1 MNRPMSSMVRI
12 GKLTALVI
20 AVLQFSACS
29 VQKQLQKAANKNIIN
44 ANELTGAHIGIHV
57 YDPASNTNLFSYQA
71 NKYFVPASNTKI
83 VTCFAALKYLG
94 DSVAA
99 AQILATDSGMHVFAT
114 GDPTFLQPEYA
125 SHPLLGVL
133 KNTKHIYLHTPSFT
147 AKPFGQGW
155 SWDDYDASYM
165 PSRSAFPMYGNVLR
179 VVKNAGQLTVT
190 PSFFKDSIK
199 GLNTTINKGFGVSR
213 QMANNQFLVQPAS
226 GSATLQEVPYRT
238 SNWTNSS
245 LTLEASLLSEAVGGG
260 IKVTAVDPATDKNAP
275 VTATTIY
282 SRPLDSLVTPLMH
295 RSDNFYAEQA
305 LLMVGNKLHQ
315 SFDDKK
321 TIAYLLA
328 NDLADLPQK
337 PSWVDGSGLSR
348 YNLFTPQDFTTILD
362 KMYKAYSFERLQH
375 IFPTGGEVGGT
386 LSSNYKNLNG
396 KIFAK
401 TGTLSGQVAL
411 SGYLITKKGK
421 TLIFSVLVNNHTTTA
436 SAVRKAVE
444 QFIQVLYNKN

>member
-1 MNRPMSSMVRI
+1 MNRHLGLFARM
-12 GKLTALVI
+12 GKLTALLI
-20 AVLQFSACS
+20 AVVQFSACS
-29 VQKQLQKAANKNIIN
+29 VRQKLQKAANQNIIEASN
-44 ANELTGAHIGIHV
+44 LAGAHIGIHV
-57 YDPASNTNLFSYQA
+57 FDPASNSNLFSYQS

-99 AQILATDSGMHVFAT
+99 AQIFATDSGMHVFAS
-114 GDPTFLQPEYA
+114 GDPTFLQPEYT

-133 KNTKHIYLHTPSFT
+133 KTANKIYLHTPSFT

-165 PSRSAFPMYGNVLR
+165 PSRSAFPMYGNVVR
-179 VVKNAGQLTVT
+179 YAKNGGQLTVT
-190 PSFFKDSIK
+190 PTFFKDSTK
-199 GLNTTINKGFGVSR
+199 GLSATISKGFGVSR
-213 QMANNQFLVQPAS
+213 QMASNQFLVQPSS
-226 GSATLQEVPYRT
+226 GSNTLEEIPYHT
-238 SNWTNSS
+238 SNWTTPS
-245 LTLEASLLSEAVGGG
+245 LALEASLLSEALGGT
-260 IKVTAVDPATDKNAP
+260 KVIAVAPATTLNMPA
-275 VTATTIY
+275 AASTIY
-282 SRPLDSLVTPLMH
+282 SRPLDSLLKPLMH

-305 LLMVGNKLHQ
+305 LLMVGKGLHQ

-328 NDLADLPQK
+328 NDLADLAQK

-348 YNLFTPQDFTTILD
+348 YNLFTPENFTSILH
-362 KMYKAYSFERLQH
+362 KMYTSYSFERLQN
-375 IFPTGGEVGGT
+375 IFPTGGEAGGT
-386 LSSNYKNLNG
+386 LTSNYKNLNG

>member
-1 MNRPMSSMVRI
+1 MVRI
-12 GKLTALVI
+12 GKATALVI
-20 AVLQFSACS
+20 AILQFTACS
-29 VQKQLQKAANKNIIN
+29 MQQKLQKAANQNILEAGN
-44 ANELTGAHIGIHV
+44 LSGAHIGIHV
-57 YDPASNTNLFSYQA
+57 YDPASNASLFSYQS

-83 VTCFAALKYLG
+83 VTCFAAMQYLG
-94 DSVAA
+94 DSVLA
-99 AQILATDSGMHVFAT
+99 AQIASTDSGMHVYAS

-125 SHPLLGVL
+125 THPLLNVL
-133 KNTKHIYLHTPSFT
+133 KTTNKIYLHTPSFT

-165 PSRSAFPMYGNVLR
+165 PSRSAFPMYGNVVR
-179 VVKNAGQLTVT
+179 FAKNAGQLTVT

-199 GLNTTINKGFGVSR
+199 GINANINKGFGVSR
-213 QMANNQFLVQPAS
+213 QMASNQFLVQPTA
-226 GSATLQEVPYRT
+226 GNNTLEEIPYRT
-238 SNWTNSS
+238 SNWTTAP
-245 LTLEASLLSEAVGGG
+245 LVLEASLLSEALGGT
-260 IKVTAVDPATDKNAP
+260 KVIALDAAGETNAPAT
-275 VTATTIY
+275 ATKVY
-282 SRPLDSLVTPLMH
+282 SRPLDSLLKPLMH

-305 LLMVGNKLHQ
+305 LLMVGKGLHQ

-328 NDLADLPQK
+328 NDLSDLAQK
-337 PSWVDGSGLSR
+337 PTWVDGSGLSR
-348 YNLFTPQDFTTILD
+348 YNLFTPENFTSILH
-362 KMYKAYSFERLQH
+362 KMYKAYSFERLQN
-375 IFPTGGEVGGT
+375 IFPTGGEAGGT

-436 SAVRKAVE
+436 SNVRKAVE

>member
-1 MNRPMSSMVRI
+1 MVRI
-12 GKLTALVI
+12 GKATALLI
-20 AVLQFSACS
+20 AVLQFSACA
-29 VQKQLQKAANKNIIN
+29 VQQKLQKAANQNILEVN
-44 ANELTGAHIGIHV
+44 NLSGAHIGIHV
-57 YDPASNTNLFSYQA
+57 FDPSTNTNLFSYQS

-94 DSVAA
+94 DSVLAA
-99 AQILATDSGMHVFAT
+99 LIASTDSGMHVYAS

-125 SHPLLGVL
+125 THPLFNIL
-133 KNTKHIYLHTPSFT
+133 KNTNKIYLHTPSFT

-165 PSRSAFPMYGNVLR
+165 PSRSAFPMYGNVVR
-179 VVKNAGQLTVT
+179 VAKNAGKLSVT
-190 PSFFKDSIK
+190 PTFFKDSTK
-199 GLNTTINKGFGVSR
+199 GINATINKGFSVSR
-213 QMANNQFLVQPAS
+213 QMASNQFEVQADTS
-226 GSATLQEVPYRT
+226 KTKFEEIPYRT
-238 SNWTNSS
+238 SNWTTAP
-245 LTLEASLLSEAVGGG
+245 LTLEASLLSEALGGT
-260 IKVTAVDPATDKNAP
+260 KVIALDAGHENNAP
-275 VTATTIY
+275 STAAKIY
-282 SRPLDSLVTPLMH
+282 SRPLDSLLKPLMH

-305 LLMVGNKLHQ
+305 LLMVGKGLHQ

-328 NDLADLPQK
+328 NDLADLAQK
-337 PSWVDGSGLSR
+337 PNWVDGSGLSR
-348 YNLFTPQDFTTILD
+348 YNLFTPENFTSILH
-362 KMYKAYSFERLQH
+362 KMYKAYSFERLQN

-436 SAVRKAVE
+436 SNVRKAVE

>member
-1 MNRPMSSMVRI
+1 MGRI

-29 VQKQLQKAANKNIIN
+29 VQQKLQKAASQNIIEASN
-44 ANELTGAHIGIHV
+44 LSGAHIGIHV
-57 YDPASNTNLFSYQA
+57 FDPASNTNLFSYQS

-133 KNTKHIYLHTPSFT
+133 KNANTIYLHAPSFT

-165 PSRSAFPMYGNVLR
+165 PSRSAFPMYGNVVR
-179 VVKNAGQLTVT
+179 YTKNAGQLTAM
-190 PSFFKDSIK
+190 PSFFKDSTK
-199 GLNTTINKGFGVSR
+199 GLQATINKGFGVSR
-213 QMANNQFLVQPAS
+213 QMANNQFLVQPSS
-226 GSATLQEVPYRT
+226 GNTTLEEIPYRT
-238 SNWTNSS
+238 SNWTTTS
-245 LTLEASLLSEAVGGG
+245 LTLEASLLSEALGGT
-260 IKVTAVDPATDKNAP
+260 KVIAADPASNKSVP
-275 VTATTIY
+275 VTSTTIY
-282 SRPLDSLVTPLMH
+282 SRPLDSLLKPLMH

-305 LLMVGNKLHQ
+305 LLMVGKGLPQ

-328 NDLADLPQK
+328 NDLADLAQK

-348 YNLFTPQDFTTILD
+348 YNLFTPENFTSILH
-362 KMYKAYSFERLQH
+362 KMYTTYSFERLQN
-375 IFPTGGEVGGT
+375 IFPTGGEAGRT
-386 LSSNYKNLNG
+386 LTSNYKNLNG

>member
-1 MNRPMSSMVRI
+1 MVRI
-12 GKLTALVI
+12 GKATALLI
-20 AVLQFSACS
+20 AVLQFSACA
-29 VQKQLQKAANKNIIN
+29 VQQKLQKAANQNILEVN
-44 ANELTGAHIGIHV
+44 NLSGAHIGIHV
-57 YDPASNTNLFSYQA
+57 FDPSTNTNLFSYQS

-94 DSVAA
+94 DSVLAA
-99 AQILATDSGMHVFAT
+99 LIASTDSGMHVYAS

-125 SHPLLGVL
+125 THPLFNIL
-133 KNTKHIYLHTPSFT
+133 KNTNKIYLHTPSFT

-165 PSRSAFPMYGNVLR
+165 PSRSAFPMYGNVVR
-179 VVKNAGQLTVT
+179 VAKNAGQLSVT
-190 PSFFKDSIK
+190 PSFFKDSVS
-199 GLNTTINKGFGVSR
+199 GLQSNVYKGFSVSR
-213 QMANNQFLVQPAS
+213 QMASNQFEVQADTS
-226 GSATLQEVPYRT
+226 KTKFEEIPYRT
-238 SNWTNSS
+238 SNWTTAP
-245 LTLEASLLSEAVGGG
+245 LTLEASLLSEALGGT
-260 IKVTAVDPATDKNAP
+260 KVIALDAGHENNAP
-275 VTATTIY
+275 STAAKIY
-282 SRPLDSLVTPLMH
+282 SRPLDSLLKPLMH

-305 LLMVGNKLHQ
+305 LLMVGKGLHQ

-328 NDLADLPQK
+328 NDLADLAQK
-337 PSWVDGSGLSR
+337 PNWVDGSGLSR
-348 YNLFTPQDFTTILD
+348 YNLFTPENFTSILH
-362 KMYKAYSFERLQH
+362 KMYKAYSFERLQN

-436 SAVRKAVE
+436 SNVRKAVE

>member
-1 MNRPMSSMVRI
+1 MVRI
-12 GKLTALVI
+12 GKATALMV

-29 VQKQLQKAANKNIIN
+29 VQQKLQKAANQNIIEVSN
-44 ANELTGAHIGIHV
+44 LSGAHIGIHV
-57 YDPASNTNLFSYQA
+57 FDPSTNANLFSYQS

-83 VTCFAALKYLG
+83 VTCFAALQYLG

-99 AQILATDSGMHVFAT
+99 AQILATDSGMHVYAA
-114 GDPTFLQPEYA
+114 GDPTFLQPEYP
-125 SHPLLGVL
+125 SHPLFNVL
-133 KNTKHIYLHTPSFT
+133 KNSNKIYLHTPSFT

-165 PSRSAFPMYGNVLR
+165 PSRSAFPMYGNVVR
-179 VVKNAGQLTVT
+179 VAKNAGQLSVI
-190 PSFFKDSIK
+190 PSFFKDS
-199 GLNTTINKGFGVSR
+199 TIGVTATMNKGFSVSR
-213 QMANNQFLVQPAS
+213 QMASNQFLVQPTA
-226 GSATLQEVPYRT
+226 GNNTLEEIPYRT
-238 SNWTNSS
+238 SNWTTAVLS
-245 LTLEASLLSEAVGGG
+245 LEASLLSEALGGT
-260 IKVTAVDPATDKNAP
+260 KVIAVDPANEKNVP
-275 VTATTIY
+275 TTATTIY
-282 SRPLDSLVTPLMH
+282 SRPLDSLLKPLMH

-305 LLMVGNKLHQ
+305 LLMVGKGLHQ

-321 TIAYLLA
+321 TIAYVLA
-328 NDLADLPQK
+328 NDLADLAQK
-337 PSWVDGSGLSR
+337 PTWVDGSGLSR
-348 YNLFTPQDFTTILD
+348 YNLFTPENFTSILH
-362 KMYKAYSFERLQH
+362 KMYKSYSFERLQN

-436 SAVRKAVE
+436 AGVRKAVE

>member
-1 MNRPMSSMVRI
+1 MKVMVRI

-29 VQKQLQKAANKNIIN
+29 VQQQLQKAANKNILEAGN
-44 ANELTGAHIGIHV
+44 LAGAHIGIHV
-57 YDPASNTNLFSYQA
+57 YDPASNASLFSYQSD
-71 NKYFVPASNTKI
+71 KYFVPASNTKI
-83 VTCFAALKYLG
+83 VTCFAAMQYLG
-94 DSVAA
+94 DSVLA
-99 AQILATDSGMHVFAT
+99 AQIASTDSGMHVYAS

-125 SHPLLGVL
+125 SHPLLSNL
-133 KNTKHIYLHTPSFT
+133 KNAKQIYLHSPNFT

-165 PSRSAFPMYGNVLR
+165 PSRSAFPMYGNVVR
-179 VVKNAGQLTVT
+179 FAKNEVQLTVT

-199 GLNTTINKGFGVSR
+199 GLNASINKGFNVSR
-213 QMANNQFLVQPAS
+213 QMSGNQFFVKADTS
-226 GSATLQEVPYRT
+226 KTKFEEIPYRT
-238 SNWTNSS
+238 SNWTTAP
-245 LTLEASLLSEAVGGG
+245 LTLEASLLSEALGGT
-260 IKVTAVDPATDKNAP
+260 KVIALDATRETNTPAT
-275 VTATTIY
+275 ATKIY
-282 SRPLDSLVTPLMH
+282 SRPLDSLLKPLMH

-305 LLMVGNKLHQ
+305 LLMVGKGLHQ

-362 KMYKAYSFERLQH
+362 KMYKAYSFERLQN
-375 IFPTGGEVGGT
+375 IFPTGGEAGGT
-386 LSSNYKNLNG
+386 LSSNYKKLNE

-436 SAVRKAVE
+436 SNVRNAVE
-444 QFIQVLYNKN
+444 QFIQVLYSKN

>member
-1 MNRPMSSMVRI
+1 MVRI
-12 GKLTALVI
+12 GKATALLI
-20 AVLQFSACS
+20 AVLQFSACA
-29 VQKQLQKAANKNIIN
+29 VQQKLQKAANQNILEVN
-44 ANELTGAHIGIHV
+44 NLSGAHIGIHV
-57 YDPASNTNLFSYQA
+57 FDPSTNTNLFSYQS

-94 DSVAA
+94 DSVLAA
-99 AQILATDSGMHVFAT
+99 LIASTDSGMHVYAS

-125 SHPLLGVL
+125 THPLFNIL
-133 KNTKHIYLHTPSFT
+133 KNTNKIYLHTPSFT

-165 PSRSAFPMYGNVLR
+165 PSRSAFPMYGNVVR
-179 VVKNAGQLTVT
+179 VAKNAGQLSVT
-190 PSFFKDSIK
+190 PSFFKDSVS
-199 GLNTTINKGFGVSR
+199 GLQSNVYKGFSVSR
-213 QMANNQFLVQPAS
+213 QMASNQFEVQADTS
-226 GSATLQEVPYRT
+226 KTKFEEIPYRT
-238 SNWTNSS
+238 SNWTTAP
-245 LTLEASLLSEAVGGG
+245 LTLEASLLSEALGGT
-260 IKVTAVDPATDKNAP
+260 KVIALDAGHENNAP
-275 VTATTIY
+275 STAAKIY
-282 SRPLDSLVTPLMH
+282 SRPLDSLLKPLMH

-305 LLMVGNKLHQ
+305 LLMVGKELHQ

-328 NDLADLPQK
+328 NDLADLAQK
-337 PSWVDGSGLSR
+337 PNWVDGSGLSR
-348 YNLFTPQDFTTILD
+348 YNLFTPENFTSILH
-362 KMYKAYSFERLQH
+362 KMYKAYSFERLQN

-421 TLIFSVLVNNHTTTA
+421 TLIFSVLVNNHTTSA
-436 SAVRKAVE
+436 SNVRKAVE

>member
-1 MNRPMSSMVRI
+1 MVRI
-12 GKLTALVI
+12 GKATALVI
-20 AVLQFSACS
+20 AMLQFTACS
-29 VQKQLQKAANKNIIN
+29 MQQKLQKAANQNILEAGN
-44 ANELTGAHIGIHV
+44 LSGAHIGIHV
-57 YDPASNTNLFSYQA
+57 YDPASNASLFSYQS

-83 VTCFAALKYLG
+83 VTCFAAMQYLG
-94 DSVAA
+94 DSVLA
-99 AQILATDSGMHVFAT
+99 AQIASTDSGMHVYAS

-125 SHPLLGVL
+125 THPLLNVL
-133 KNTKHIYLHTPSFT
+133 KTTNKIYLHTPSFT

-165 PSRSAFPMYGNVLR
+165 PSRSAFPMYGNVVR
-179 VVKNAGQLTVT
+179 FAKNAGQLTVT

-199 GLNTTINKGFGVSR
+199 GINANINKGFGVSR
-213 QMANNQFLVQPAS
+213 QMASNQFLVQPTA
-226 GSATLQEVPYRT
+226 GNNTLEEIPYRT
-238 SNWTNSS
+238 SNWTTAP
-245 LTLEASLLSEAVGGG
+245 LVLEASLLSEALGGT
-260 IKVTAVDPATDKNAP
+260 KVIALDAAGETNAPAT
-275 VTATTIY
+275 ATKVY
-282 SRPLDSLVTPLMH
+282 SRPLDSLLKPLMH

-305 LLMVGNKLHQ
+305 LLMVGKGLHQ

-328 NDLADLPQK
+328 NDLSDLAQK
-337 PSWVDGSGLSR
+337 PTWVDGSGLSR
-348 YNLFTPQDFTTILD
+348 YNLFTPENFTSILH
-362 KMYKAYSFERLQH
+362 KMYKAYSFERLQN
-375 IFPTGGEVGGT
+375 IFPTGGEAGGT

-436 SAVRKAVE
+436 SNVRKAVE

>member
-1 MNRPMSSMVRI
+1 MNCHLSFFGRFV
-12 GKLTALVI
+12 KLTAVFI
-20 AVLQFSACS
+20 AVLQLSACS
-29 VQKQLQKAANKNIIN
+29 VRQNLQKAANKNMIAASN
-44 ANELTGAHIGIHV
+44 LSGAHIGIHV
-57 YDPASNTNLFSYQA
+57 FDPASNTHVFSYQS

-83 VTCFAALKYLG
+83 VTCFAALQYLG

-99 AQILATDSGMHVFAT
+99 AQVLATDSGMHVYAT

-125 SHPLLGVL
+125 SHPLFNVL
-133 KNTKHIYLHTPSFT
+133 KSADKIYLHTPNFK

-165 PSRSAFPMYGNVLR
+165 PSRSAFPMYGNVVR
-179 VVKNAGQLTVT
+179 FKKIGAQLIVM
-190 PSFFKDSIK
+190 PSFFKDSTG
-199 GLNTTINKGFGVSR
+199 GLQASFSRGFGVSR
-213 QMANNQFLVQPAS
+213 QMVSNQFLVQPSS
-226 GSATLQEVPYRT
+226 GNTTLEEIPYRT
-238 SNWTNSS
+238 SNWTTAS
-245 LTLEASLLSEAVGGG
+245 LSIEAALLSEALGDA
-260 IKVTAVDPATDKNAP
+260 KVIALDDRSENNAPATAN
-275 VTATTIY
+275 TIY
-282 SRPLDSLVTPLMH
+282 SRPLDSLLKPLMH
-295 RSDNFYAEQA
+295 RSDNFYAEQS
-305 LLMVGNKLHQ
+305 LLMVGKGLHQ

-328 NDLADLPQK
+328 NDLADLAQK
-337 PSWVDGSGLSR
+337 PNWVDGSGLSR
-348 YNLFTPQDFTTILD
+348 YNLFTPENFTSILH
-362 KMYKAYSFERLQH
+362 KMYKSYSFERLQN

>member
-1 MNRPMSSMVRI
+1 MVRI
-12 GKLTALVI
+12 GKATALVI
-20 AVLQFSACS
+20 AVLQFTACS
-29 VQKQLQKAANKNIIN
+29 VQQKLQKAANQNILEAGN
-44 ANELTGAHIGIHV
+44 LSGAHIGIHV
-57 YDPASNTNLFSYQA
+57 YDPASNASLFSYQS

-83 VTCFAALKYLG
+83 VTCFAAMQYLG
-94 DSVAA
+94 DSVLA
-99 AQILATDSGMHVFAT
+99 AQIASTDSGMHVYAS

-125 SHPLLGVL
+125 THPLLNVL
-133 KNTKHIYLHTPSFT
+133 KTTNKIYLHTPSFT

-165 PSRSAFPMYGNVLR
+165 PSRSAFPMYGNVVR
-179 VVKNAGQLTVT
+179 IAKNAGQLIVT

-199 GLNTTINKGFGVSR
+199 GINASINKGFGVSR
-213 QMANNQFLVQPAS
+213 QMASNQFLVQPTTAS
-226 GSATLQEVPYRT
+226 NTLEEIPYRT
-238 SNWTNSS
+238 SNWTTAP
-245 LTLEASLLSEAVGGG
+245 LILEASLLSEALGGT
-260 IKVTAVDPATDKNAP
+260 KVIALDAAGETNAPAT
-275 VTATTIY
+275 ATKVY
-282 SRPLDSLVTPLMH
+282 SRPLDSLLKPLMH

-305 LLMVGNKLHQ
+305 LLMVGKGLHQ

-321 TIAYLLA
+321 TIAYLLT
-328 NDLADLPQK
+328 NDLADLAQK
-337 PSWVDGSGLSR
+337 PTWVDGSGLSR
-348 YNLFTPQDFTTILD
+348 YNLFTPENFTSILH
-362 KMYKAYSFERLQH
+362 KMYKAYSFERLQN

-436 SAVRKAVE
+436 SNVRKAVE
-444 QFIQVLYNKN
+444 QFIQVLYSKN

>member
-1 MNRPMSSMVRI
+1 MKIMVRI
-12 GKLTALVI
+12 GKATALVI
-20 AVLQFSACS
+20 AVLQFTACS
-29 VQKQLQKAANKNIIN
+29 MQQKLQKAANQNILEAGN
-44 ANELTGAHIGIHV
+44 LSGAHIGIHV
-57 YDPASNTNLFSYQA
+57 YDPASNASLFSYQS

-83 VTCFAALKYLG
+83 VTCFAAMQYLG
-94 DSVAA
+94 DSVLA
-99 AQILATDSGMHVFAT
+99 AQIASTDSGMHVYAS

-125 SHPLLGVL
+125 THPLLNVL
-133 KNTKHIYLHTPSFT
+133 KTTNKIYLHTPSFT

-165 PSRSAFPMYGNVLR
+165 PSRSAFPMYGNVVR
-179 VVKNAGQLTVT
+179 FAKNAGQLTVT

-199 GLNTTINKGFGVSR
+199 GINATINKGFGVSR
-213 QMANNQFLVQPAS
+213 QMASNQFLVQPTA
-226 GSATLQEVPYRT
+226 GNNTLEEIPYRT
-238 SNWTNSS
+238 SNWTTAP
-245 LTLEASLLSEAVGGG
+245 LVLEASLLSEALGGT
-260 IKVTAVDPATDKNAP
+260 KVIALDAAGETNAPAT
-275 VTATTIY
+275 ATKVY
-282 SRPLDSLVTPLMH
+282 SRPLDSLLKPLMH

-305 LLMVGNKLHQ
+305 LLMVGKGLHQ

-328 NDLADLPQK
+328 NDLSDLAQK
-337 PSWVDGSGLSR
+337 PTWVDGSGLSR
-348 YNLFTPQDFTTILD
+348 YNLFTPENFTSILH
-362 KMYKAYSFERLQH
+362 KMYKAYSFERLQN
-375 IFPTGGEVGGT
+375 IFPTGGEAGGT

-436 SAVRKAVE
+436 SNVRKAVE

>member
-1 MNRPMSSMVRI
+1 MVRI
-12 GKLTALVI
+12 GKATALLI
-20 AVLQFSACS
+20 AVLQFSACA
-29 VQKQLQKAANKNIIN
+29 VQQKLQKAANQNILEVN
-44 ANELTGAHIGIHV
+44 NLSGAHIGIHV
-57 YDPASNTNLFSYQA
+57 FDPSTNTNLFSYQS

-94 DSVAA
+94 DSVLAA
-99 AQILATDSGMHVFAT
+99 LIASTDSGMHVYAS

-125 SHPLLGVL
+125 THPLFNIL
-133 KNTKHIYLHTPSFT
+133 KNTNKIYLHTPSFT

-165 PSRSAFPMYGNVLR
+165 PSRSAFPMYGNVVR
-179 VVKNAGQLTVT
+179 VAKNAGKLSVT
-190 PSFFKDSIK
+190 PTFFKDSTK
-199 GLNTTINKGFGVSR
+199 GINATINKGFSVSR
-213 QMANNQFLVQPAS
+213 QIASNLFEVQADTS
-226 GSATLQEVPYRT
+226 KTKFEEIPYRT
-238 SNWTNSS
+238 SNWTTAP
-245 LTLEASLLSEAVGGG
+245 LTLEASLLSEALGGT
-260 IKVTAVDPATDKNAP
+260 KVIALDAGHENNAP
-275 VTATTIY
+275 STAAKIY
-282 SRPLDSLVTPLMH
+282 SRPLDSLLKPLMH

-305 LLMVGNKLHQ
+305 LLMVGKGLHQ

-328 NDLADLPQK
+328 NDLADLAQK
-337 PSWVDGSGLSR
+337 PNWADGSGLSR
-348 YNLFTPQDFTTILD
+348 YNLFTPENFTSILH
-362 KMYKAYSFERLQH
+362 KMYKAYSFERLQN

-436 SAVRKAVE
+436 SNVRKAVE

>member
-1 MNRPMSSMVRI
+1 MKVMGRI

-20 AVLQFSACS
+20 AALQFSACS
-29 VQKQLQKAANKNIIN
+29 VQQQLQKAANKNILEAGN
-44 ANELTGAHIGIHV
+44 LAGAHIGIHV
-57 YDPASNTNLFSYQA
+57 FDPASNASLFSYQS

-94 DSVAA
+94 DSVPA
-99 AQILATDSGMHVFAT
+99 AQIIVTDSGTHVYAS

-125 SHPLLGVL
+125 SHPLLSNL
-133 KNTKHIYLHTPSFT
+133 KNAKQIYLHSPDFT

-165 PSRSAFPMYGNVLR
+165 PSRSAFPMYGNVVR
-179 VVKNAGQLTVT
+179 FAKNEVQLTVT
-190 PSFFKDSIK
+190 PSFFKDSVT
-199 GLNTTINKGFGVSR
+199 GLNASINKGFNVSR
-213 QMANNQFLVQPAS
+213 QMSGNQFFVKADTS
-226 GSATLQEVPYRT
+226 KTKFEEIPYRT
-238 SNWTNSS
+238 SNWTTAP
-245 LTLEASLLSEAVGGG
+245 LTLEASLLSEALGGT
-260 IKVTAVDPATDKNAP
+260 KVIALDAARETNAPAT
-275 VTATTIY
+275 ATKIY
-282 SRPLDSLVTPLMH
+282 SRPLDSLLKPLMH

-305 LLMVGNKLHQ
+305 LLMVGKGLHQ

-321 TIAYLLA
+321 TIAYLLT
-328 NDLADLPQK
+328 NDLADLAQK
-337 PSWVDGSGLSR
+337 PTWVDGSGLSR
-348 YNLFTPQDFTTILD
+348 YNLFTPENFTSILH
-362 KMYKAYSFERLQH
+362 KMYKAYSFERLQN

-436 SAVRKAVE
+436 SNVRKAVE
-444 QFIQVLYNKN
+444 QFIQVLYSKN

>member
-1 MNRPMSSMVRI
+1 MKVMGRI

-29 VQKQLQKAANKNIIN
+29 VQQQLQKAANKNILEAGN
-44 ANELTGAHIGIHV
+44 LAGAHIGIHV
-57 YDPASNTNLFSYQA
+57 FDPASNASLFSYQS

-94 DSVAA
+94 DSVLA
-99 AQILATDSGMHVFAT
+99 AQIASTDSGMHVYAT

-125 SHPLLGVL
+125 EHPLLNIL
-133 KNTKHIYLHTPSFT
+133 KRANTIYLHTPSFT

-165 PSRSAFPMYGNVLR
+165 PSRSAFPMYGNLVR
-179 VVKNAGQLTVT
+179 ITKNAGQLTVT
-190 PSFFKDSIK
+190 PSFFKDSVTSI
-199 GLNTTINKGFGVSR
+199 NATINKGFGVTR
-213 QMANNQFLVQPAS
+213 QMASNQFLVQPTAAS
-226 GSATLQEVPYRT
+226 NTLEEIPYRT
-238 SNWTNSS
+238 SNWTTAP
-245 LTLEASLLSEAVGGG
+245 LVLEASLLSEALGGT
-260 IKVTAVDPATDKNAP
+260 KVIALDAARETNAPAT
-275 VTATTIY
+275 VTKVY
-282 SRPLDSLVTPLMH
+282 SRPIDSLLKPLMH

-305 LLMVGNKLHQ
+305 LLMVGKGLHQ

-348 YNLFTPQDFTTILD
+348 YNLFSPQDFTTILD
-362 KMYKAYSFERLQH
+362 KMYKAYSFERIQN
-375 IFPTGGEVGGT
+375 IFPTGGEAGGT

-436 SAVRKAVE
+436 SNVRKAVE
-444 QFIQVLYNKN
+444 QFIEVLYSKN

>member
-1 MNRPMSSMVRI
+1 MNRHLGLFARM
-12 GKLTALVI
+12 GKLTALLI
-20 AVLQFSACS
+20 AVVQFSACS
-29 VQKQLQKAANKNIIN
+29 VRQKLQKAANQNIIEASN
-44 ANELTGAHIGIHV
+44 LAGAHIGIHV
-57 YDPASNTNLFSYQA
+57 FDPASNTNLFSYQS

-99 AQILATDSGMHVFAT
+99 AQIFATDSGMYVFAS
-114 GDPTFLQPEYA
+114 GDPTFLQPEYT

-133 KNTKHIYLHTPSFT
+133 KTANKIYLHTPSFT

-165 PSRSAFPMYGNVLR
+165 PSRSAFPMYGNVVR
-179 VVKNAGQLTVT
+179 YAKNGGQLTVMPT
-190 PSFFKDSIK
+190 FFKDSTK
-199 GLNTTINKGFGVSR
+199 GLSATISKGFSVSR
-213 QMANNQFLVQPAS
+213 QMASNQFLLQPSS
-226 GSATLQEVPYRT
+226 GSNTLEEIPYRT
-238 SNWTNSS
+238 SNWTTTS
-245 LTLEASLLSEAVGGG
+245 LTLEASLLSEALGGT
-260 IKVTAVDPATDKNAP
+260 KVIAVDPATTINMPA
-275 VTATTIY
+275 AASTIY
-282 SRPLDSLVTPLMH
+282 SRPLDSLLKPLMH

-305 LLMVGNKLHQ
+305 LLMVGKGLHQ

-328 NDLADLPQK
+328 NDLADLAQK

-348 YNLFTPQDFTTILD
+348 YNLFTPENFTSILH
-362 KMYKAYSFERLQH
+362 KMYTSYSFDRLQN

-386 LSSNYKNLNG
+386 LSSSYKNLNG

>member
-1 MNRPMSSMVRI
+1 MKIMVRI
-12 GKLTALVI
+12 GKATALVI
-20 AVLQFSACS
+20 AVLQFTACS
-29 VQKQLQKAANKNIIN
+29 MQQKLQKAANQNILEAGN
-44 ANELTGAHIGIHV
+44 LSGAHIGIHV
-57 YDPASNTNLFSYQA
+57 YDPASNASLFSYQS

-83 VTCFAALKYLG
+83 VTCFAAMQYLG
-94 DSVAA
+94 DSVLA
-99 AQILATDSGMHVFAT
+99 AQIDSTDSGMHVYAS

-125 SHPLLGVL
+125 THPLLNVL
-133 KNTKHIYLHTPSFT
+133 KTTNKIYLHTPSFT

-165 PSRSAFPMYGNVLR
+165 PSRSAFPMYGNVVR
-179 VVKNAGQLTVT
+179 FAKNAGQLTVT

-199 GLNTTINKGFGVSR
+199 GINATINKGFGVSR
-213 QMANNQFLVQPAS
+213 QMASNQFLVQPTA
-226 GSATLQEVPYRT
+226 GNNTLEEIPYRT
-238 SNWTNSS
+238 SNWTTAP
-245 LTLEASLLSEAVGGG
+245 LVLEASLLSEALGGT
-260 IKVTAVDPATDKNAP
+260 KVIALDAAGETNAPAT
-275 VTATTIY
+275 ATKVY
-282 SRPLDSLVTPLMH
+282 SRPLDSLLKPLMH

-305 LLMVGNKLHQ
+305 LLMVGKGLHQ

-328 NDLADLPQK
+328 NDLSDLAQK
-337 PSWVDGSGLSR
+337 PTWVDGSGLSR
-348 YNLFTPQDFTTILD
+348 YNLFTPENFTSILH
-362 KMYKAYSFERLQH
+362 KMYKAYSFERLQN
-375 IFPTGGEVGGT
+375 IFPTGGEAGGT

-436 SAVRKAVE
+436 SNVRKAVE

>member
-1 MNRPMSSMVRI
+1 MNRHLGLFARM
-12 GKLTALVI
+12 GKLTALLI
-20 AVLQFSACS
+20 AVVQFSACS
-29 VQKQLQKAANKNIIN
+29 VRQKLQKAANQNIIEASN
-44 ANELTGAHIGIHV
+44 LAGAHIGIHV
-57 YDPASNTNLFSYQA
+57 FDPASNSNLFSYQS

-99 AQILATDSGMHVFAT
+99 AQIFATDSGMYVFAS
-114 GDPTFLQPEYA
+114 GDPTFLQPEYT

-133 KNTKHIYLHTPSFT
+133 KTANKIYLHTPSFT

-165 PSRSAFPMYGNVLR
+165 PSRSAFPMYGNVVR
-179 VVKNAGQLTVT
+179 YAKNGGQLTVMPT
-190 PSFFKDSIK
+190 FFKDSTK
-199 GLNTTINKGFGVSR
+199 GLSATISKGFSVSR
-213 QMANNQFLVQPAS
+213 QMASNQFLLQPSS
-226 GSATLQEVPYRT
+226 GSNTLEEIPYRT
-238 SNWTNSS
+238 SNWTTPS
-245 LTLEASLLSEAVGGG
+245 LALEASLLSEALGGT
-260 IKVTAVDPATDKNAP
+260 KVIAVAPATTLNMPA
-275 VTATTIY
+275 AASTIY
-282 SRPLDSLVTPLMH
+282 SRPLDSLLKPLMH

-305 LLMVGNKLHQ
+305 LLMVGKGLHQ

-328 NDLADLPQK
+328 NDLADLAQK

-348 YNLFTPQDFTTILD
+348 YNLFTPENFTSILH
-362 KMYKAYSFERLQH
+362 KMYTSYSFDRLQN

>member
-1 MNRPMSSMVRI
+1 MVRI
-12 GKLTALVI
+12 GKATALVI
-20 AVLQFSACS
+20 AVLQFTACS
-29 VQKQLQKAANKNIIN
+29 VQQKLQKAANQNILEAGN
-44 ANELTGAHIGIHV
+44 LSGAHIGIHV
-57 YDPASNTNLFSYQA
+57 YDPASNASLFSYQS

-83 VTCFAALKYLG
+83 VTCFAAMQYLG
-94 DSVAA
+94 DSVLA
-99 AQILATDSGMHVFAT
+99 AQIASTDSGMHVYAS

-125 SHPLLGVL
+125 THPLLNVL
-133 KNTKHIYLHTPSFT
+133 KTANKIYLHTPIFT

-165 PSRSAFPMYGNVLR
+165 PSRSAFPMYGNVVR
-179 VVKNAGQLTVT
+179 IAKNAGQLTVT

-199 GLNTTINKGFGVSR
+199 GVNATINKGFGVSR
-213 QMANNQFLVQPAS
+213 QMASNQFLVQPTDAS
-226 GSATLQEVPYRT
+226 NTLEEIPYRT
-238 SNWTNSS
+238 SNWTTAP
-245 LTLEASLLSEAVGGG
+245 LILEASLLSEALGGT
-260 IKVTAVDPATDKNAP
+260 KVIALDAAGETNAPAT
-275 VTATTIY
+275 ATKVY
-282 SRPLDSLVTPLMH
+282 SRPLDSLLKPLMH

-305 LLMVGNKLHQ
+305 LLMVGKGLHQ

-328 NDLADLPQK
+328 NDLSDLAQK
-337 PSWVDGSGLSR
+337 PTWVDGSGLSR
-348 YNLFTPQDFTTILD
+348 YNLFTPENFTSILH
-362 KMYKAYSFERLQH
+362 KMYKAYSFERLQN

-436 SAVRKAVE
+436 SNVRKAVE
-444 QFIQVLYNKN
+444 QFIQVLYSKN

>member
-1 MNRPMSSMVRI
+1 MVRI
-12 GKLTALVI
+12 CKATALVI
-20 AVLQFSACS
+20 AILQFTACS
-29 VQKQLQKAANKNIIN
+29 MQQKLQKAANQNILEAGN
-44 ANELTGAHIGIHV
+44 LSGAHIGIHV
-57 YDPASNTNLFSYQA
+57 YDPASNASLFSYQS

-83 VTCFAALKYLG
+83 VTCFAAMQYLG
-94 DSVAA
+94 DSVLA
-99 AQILATDSGMHVFAT
+99 AQIASTDSGMHVYAS

-125 SHPLLGVL
+125 THPLLNVL
-133 KNTKHIYLHTPSFT
+133 KTTNKIYLHTPSFT

-165 PSRSAFPMYGNVLR
+165 PSRSAFPMYGNVVR
-179 VVKNAGQLTVT
+179 FAKNAGQLTVT

-199 GLNTTINKGFGVSR
+199 GINATINKGFGVSR
-213 QMANNQFLVQPAS
+213 QMASNQFLVQPTA
-226 GSATLQEVPYRT
+226 GNNTLEEIPYRT
-238 SNWTNSS
+238 SNWTTAP
-245 LTLEASLLSEAVGGG
+245 LVLEASLLSEALGGT
-260 IKVTAVDPATDKNAP
+260 KVIALDAAGETNAPAT
-275 VTATTIY
+275 ATKVY
-282 SRPLDSLVTPLMH
+282 SRPLDSLLKPLMH

-305 LLMVGNKLHQ
+305 LLMVGKGLHQ

-328 NDLADLPQK
+328 NDLSDLAQK
-337 PSWVDGSGLSR
+337 PTWVDGSGLSR
-348 YNLFTPQDFTTILD
+348 YNLFTPENFTSILH
-362 KMYKAYSFERLQH
+362 KMYKAYSFERLQN
-375 IFPTGGEVGGT
+375 IFPTGGEAGGT

-436 SAVRKAVE
+436 SNVRKAVE

>member
-1 MNRPMSSMVRI
+1 MKVMGRN

-29 VQKQLQKAANKNIIN
+29 VQQQLQKAANKNILEAGN
-44 ANELTGAHIGIHV
+44 LAGAHIGIHV
-57 YDPASNTNLFSYQA
+57 FDPASNASLFSYQS

-99 AQILATDSGMHVFAT
+99 AQVISTDSGMHVYAS

-125 SHPLLGVL
+125 THPLLNVL

-165 PSRSAFPMYGNVLR
+165 PSRSAFPIYGNVVR
-179 VVKNAGQLTVT
+179 YAKNAGQLTVT
-190 PSFFKDSIK
+190 PSFFKDSTK
-199 GLNTTINKGFGVSR
+199 GINATINKGFGVTR
-213 QMANNQFLVQPAS
+213 QMASNQFLVQPTA
-226 GSATLQEVPYRT
+226 GSNILEEIPYRT
-238 SNWTNSS
+238 SNWTTNQ
-245 LTLEASLLSEAVGGG
+245 LTLESTLLAEALGGG
-260 IKVTAVDPATDKNAP
+260 IKVTAVDPACDKNNVAN
-275 VTATTIY
+275 ATTIY
-282 SRPLDSLVTPLMH
+282 SRPLDSLLKPLMH

-348 YNLFTPQDFTTILD
+348 YNLFSPQDFTTILD
-362 KMYKAYSFERLQH
+362 KMYKAYSFERLQN
-375 IFPTGGEVGGT
+375 IFPTGGEAGGT

-436 SAVRKAVE
+436 SNVRKAVE
-444 QFIQVLYNKN
+444 QFIQVLYSKN

>member
-1 MNRPMSSMVRI
+1 MVRI
-12 GKLTALVI
+12 GKATAIVI
-20 AVLQFSACS
+20 AVLQFTACS
-29 VQKQLQKAANKNIIN
+29 VQQKLQKAANQNILEAGN
-44 ANELTGAHIGIHV
+44 LSGAHIGIHV
-57 YDPASNTNLFSYQA
+57 YDPASNASLFSYQS

-83 VTCFAALKYLG
+83 VTCFAAMQYLG
-94 DSVAA
+94 DSVLA
-99 AQILATDSGMHVFAT
+99 AQIATTDSGMHVYAT

-125 SHPLLGVL
+125 THPLLNVL
-133 KNTKHIYLHTPSFT
+133 KTANKIYLHVPSFT

-165 PSRSAFPMYGNVLR
+165 PSRSAFPMYGNVVR
-179 VVKNAGQLTVT
+179 VAKNGGQLTVT

-199 GLNTTINKGFGVSR
+199 GINAIINKGFGVSR
-213 QMANNQFLVQPAS
+213 QMASNQFLVQPTA
-226 GSATLQEVPYRT
+226 GNNTLEEIPYRP
-238 SNWTNSS
+238 SNWTTAP
-245 LTLEASLLSEAVGGG
+245 LTLEASLLSEALGGT
-260 IKVTAVDPATDKNAP
+260 KVIALDAAHETNAP
-275 VTATTIY
+275 AAATKIY
-282 SRPLDSLVTPLMH
+282 SRPLDSLLKPLMH

-305 LLMVGNKLHQ
+305 LLMVGKGLHQ

-328 NDLADLPQK
+328 NDLADLAQK

-348 YNLFTPQDFTTILD
+348 YNLFTPENFTSILH
-362 KMYKAYSFERLQH
+362 KMYKSYSFERLQN
-375 IFPTGGEVGGT
+375 IFPTGGEAGGT
-386 LSSNYKNLNG
+386 LSGNYKNLNG

-436 SAVRKAVE
+436 SNVRRAVE
-444 QFIQVLYNKN
+444 QFIQVLYSKN

>member
-1 MNRPMSSMVRI
+1 MKIMVRI
-12 GKLTALVI
+12 GKATALVI
-20 AVLQFSACS
+20 AVLQFTACS
-29 VQKQLQKAANKNIIN
+29 VQQKLQKAANQNILEAGN
-44 ANELTGAHIGIHV
+44 LSGAHIGIHV
-57 YDPASNTNLFSYQA
+57 YDPASNASLFSYQS

-83 VTCFAALKYLG
+83 VTCFAAMQYLG
-94 DSVAA
+94 DSVLA
-99 AQILATDSGMHVFAT
+99 AQIASTDSGMHVYAS
-114 GDPTFLQPEYA
+114 GDPTFLQPEYTT
-125 SHPLLGVL
+125 HPLLNVL
-133 KNTKHIYLHTPSFT
+133 KNTNKIYLHTPSFT

-165 PSRSAFPMYGNVLR
+165 PSRSAFPMYGNVVR
-179 VVKNAGQLTVT
+179 IAKNAGQLTVT

-199 GLNTTINKGFGVSR
+199 GVNATINKGFGVSR
-213 QMANNQFLVQPAS
+213 QMASNQFLVQPTA
-226 GSATLQEVPYRT
+226 GNNTLEEIPYRT
-238 SNWTNSS
+238 SNWTTAP
-245 LTLEASLLSEAVGGG
+245 LVLEASLLSEALGGT
-260 IKVTAVDPATDKNAP
+260 KVMALDAARETNAP
-275 VTATTIY
+275 AAATKVY
-282 SRPLDSLVTPLMH
+282 SRPLDSLLKPLMH

-305 LLMVGNKLHQ
+305 LLMVGKGLHQ

-328 NDLADLPQK
+328 NDLSDLAQK
-337 PSWVDGSGLSR
+337 PTWVDGSGLSR
-348 YNLFTPQDFTTILD
+348 YNLFTPENFTSILH
-362 KMYKAYSFERLQH
+362 KMYKAYSFERLQN

-436 SAVRKAVE
+436 SNVRKAVE
-444 QFIQVLYNKN
+444 QFIQVLYSKN

>member
-1 MNRPMSSMVRI
+1 MVRI
-12 GKLTALVI
+12 GKATALLI
-20 AVLQFSACS
+20 AVLQFSACA
-29 VQKQLQKAANKNIIN
+29 VQQKLQKAANQNILEVN
-44 ANELTGAHIGIHV
+44 NLSGAHIGIHV
-57 YDPASNTNLFSYQA
+57 FDPSTNTNLFSYQS

-94 DSVAA
+94 DSVLAA
-99 AQILATDSGMHVFAT
+99 LIASTDSGMHVYAS

-125 SHPLLGVL
+125 THPLFNIL
-133 KNTKHIYLHTPSFT
+133 KNTNKIYLHTPSFT

-165 PSRSAFPMYGNVLR
+165 PSRSAFPMYGNVVR
-179 VVKNAGQLTVT
+179 VAKNAGQLSVT
-190 PSFFKDSIK
+190 PSFFKDSTK
-199 GLNTTINKGFGVSR
+199 GINANFNKGFSVSR
-213 QMANNQFLVQPAS
+213 QMASNQFEVQADTS
-226 GSATLQEVPYRT
+226 KTKFEEIPYRT
-238 SNWTNSS
+238 SNWTTAP
-245 LTLEASLLSEAVGGG
+245 LTLEASLLSEALGGT
-260 IKVTAVDPATDKNAP
+260 KVIALDAGHENNAP
-275 VTATTIY
+275 STAAKIY
-282 SRPLDSLVTPLMH
+282 SRPLDSLLKPLMH

-305 LLMVGNKLHQ
+305 LLMVGKELHQ

-328 NDLADLPQK
+328 NDLADLAQK
-337 PSWVDGSGLSR
+337 PNWVDGSGLSR
-348 YNLFTPQDFTTILD
+348 YNLFTPENFTSILH
-362 KMYKAYSFERLQH
+362 KMYKAYSFERLQN

-421 TLIFSVLVNNHTTTA
+421 TLIFSVLVNNHTTSA
-436 SAVRKAVE
+436 SNVRKAVE

>member
-1 MNRPMSSMVRI
+1 MKVMGRI

-29 VQKQLQKAANKNIIN
+29 VQQKLQKAAAKNIID
-44 ANELTGAHIGIHV
+44 ASDLSGAHIGIHV
-57 YDPASNTNLFSYQA
+57 YDPASNVSLFSYQSD
-71 NKYFVPASNTKI
+71 KYFVPASNTKI

-99 AQILATDSGMHVFAT
+99 AQIMNTDSGLHVYAT

-125 SHPLLGVL
+125 SHPLFSIL
-133 KNTKHIYLHTPSFT
+133 KNAKQIYLHSPNFT

-165 PSRSAFPMYGNVLR
+165 PSRSAFPMYGNVVR
-179 VVKNAGQLTVT
+179 IAKNGAQLQVSPT
-190 PSFFKDSIK
+190 FFKDSTK
-199 GLNTTINKGFGVSR
+199 GLNANITKGYSVSR
-213 QMANNQFLVQPAS
+213 QMESNQFLVQSTA
-226 GSATLQEVPYRT
+226 GNTLLQEVPYRT
-238 SNWTNSS
+238 SNWTTQQ
-245 LTLEASLLSEAVGGG
+245 LTLESTLLADALGGG
-260 IKVTAVDPATDKNAP
+260 IKVMVVDAASEKNTPSA
-275 VTATTIY
+275 ATTIY
-282 SRPLDSLVTPLMH
+282 SRPLDSLLTPLMH
-295 RSDNFYAEQA
+295 RSDNFYAEQT
-305 LLMVGNKLHQ
+305 LLMVGKGLHQ

-348 YNLFTPQDFTTILD
+348 YNLFTPQDFTTILN

-375 IFPTGGEVGGT
+375 IFPTGGELGGT

-421 TLIFSVLVNNHTTTA
+421 TLIFSVLVNNHNTTA

-444 QFIQVLYNKN
+444 QFIQVLYSKN